1 MRKERQLAYSNI
13 IGVLGGP
20 LPASKPLIGAKSIG
34 LRMLAAFLSF
44 EFKERSEELRDAEE
58 KKSGGSHWGHT
69 KSCPAWREVE
79 RKAKAPAQVLD
90 FCDNSRVDRIR

>member
-1 MRKERQLAYSNI
+1 LRKERQLAYSNI

-58 KKSGGSHWGHT
+58 KKSRFTLGSCEKLPCLERSGKKG
-69 KSCPAWREVE
+69 KSACTS
-79 RKAKAPAQVLD
+79 
-90 FCDNSRVDRIR
+90 SRLLRQ